1 MLHSCR
7 KHPCHCSTV
16 LHPVLCIQPGLGC
29 QATLCCAHGV
39 ICVHLQ
45 HDLGIVRAE
54 LRAVQADLRNS
65 RKKETGAQMQ
75 ADDAEAWE
83 REVGVIMYSGGPSCW
98 RRQVCVPAISAIEL
112 ANTCGVAPALCSPP
126 DHRSDQHKINTHG
139 EGASS
144 LSSDVAPQLVECCNL
159 QAARKAHRAQQ
170 LLSQTEA
177 RLDNVAARER
187 HAAHREAHI
196 RDWEQHMAQREAWL
210 HAREREVAAAEARLG
225 RRPGRP

>member
-1 MLHSCR
+1 MLQSCR

-112 ANTCGVAPALCSPP
+112 ASTVVSHLPCA
-126 DHRSDQHKINTHG
+126 
-139 EGASS
+139 
-144 LSSDVAPQLVECCNL
+144 APQITGVISTRSTHMVREPRAFRPTLHPNL
-159 QAARKAHRAQQ
+159 
-170 LLSQTEA
+170 L
-177 RLDNVAARER
+177 NVATCRLPARPTGHSSCYHKLRRGLTMLQQGSGMR
-187 HAAHREAHI
+187 HTVRHTFVTGSSTWPSAKRGCMPES
-196 RDWEQHMAQREAWL
+196 
-210 HAREREVAAAEARLG
+210 G
-225 RRPGRP
+225 R